1 MEACC
6 ASATSCRNAE
16 GAAGL
21 FSMQSASGRLGS
33 FHFLGETCVPIGTL
47 KWFNPT
53 KGYDFIQPDNG
64 GNRALQRRNTT
75 WPL

>member
-1 MEACC
+1 
-6 ASATSCRNAE
+6 
-16 GAAGL
+16 
-21 FSMQSASGRLGS
+21 MQSASGRLGR
-33 FHFLGETCVPIGTL
+33 FPFLGETCVAIGTL